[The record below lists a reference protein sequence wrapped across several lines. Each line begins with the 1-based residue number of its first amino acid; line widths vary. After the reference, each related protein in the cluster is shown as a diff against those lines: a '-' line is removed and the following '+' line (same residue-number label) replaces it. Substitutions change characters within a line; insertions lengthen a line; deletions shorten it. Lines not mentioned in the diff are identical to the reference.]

1 MRRSIL
7 PMILGM
13 VCAIAWPL
21 FAEEGPSCADCHDEV
36 AAGMKN
42 QIHMRIKSFEV
53 YGREVG
59 CVGCHGDGTAHME
72 EGDPALIR
80 TFQKADDNQVC
91 IECHQ
96 NKQHPDWASSTHA
109 MEGIVCTDCHTIHK
123 RNNPLNTCRKCHAD
137 VYGQFR
143 LPNHHPVREG
153 KMSCVSCHDPHS
165 STDMMLKTPTGRT
178 NELCYTCHQDK
189 EGPFVFEH
197 EPVEEDCMLCHVAH
211 GSVADN
217 LLTAQEPMLCHRIRE
232 SLWKPQHECGHDITL
247 QPVPFPDPRYRS
259 ALADG
264 FRRWSRTGAVRKGE
278 AYEIRS
284 THSAHHRPRHTA
296 PVGDGG

>member
-21 FAEEGPSCADCHDEV
+21 FAQEGPSCADCHDEV

-80 TFQKADDNQVC
+80 TFQKADDNKVC

-96 NKQHPDWASSTHA
+96 NKNHPDWASSTHA
-109 MEGIVCTDCHTIHK
+109 MEGILCTDCHTIHT
-123 RNNPLNTCRKCHAD
+123 RNNPMDTCKKCHAD

-165 STDMMLKTPTGRT
+165 SNEMMLKTSTGRV
-178 NELCYTCHQDK
+178 NDLCYTCHQDK

-197 EPVEEDCMLCHVAH
+197 EPVEEDCTLCHLSH
-211 GSVADN
+211 GSVAEN
-217 LLTAQEPMLCHRIRE
+217 LLTAQEPMLCLQCHDLHFHAGLTSPDGPVDVGGTEYQNPYGVNSMNVSMTSRCSQCHSQIHG
-232 SLWKPQHECGHDITL
+232 SDLPSQTVSGGGH
-247 QPVPFPDPRYRS
+247 
-259 ALADG
+259 G
-264 FRRWSRTGAVRKGE
+264 MVR
-278 AYEIRS
+278 
-284 THSAHHRPRHTA
+284 
-296 PVGDGG
+296 

>member
-21 FAEEGPSCADCHDEV
+21 FAQEGPSCADCHDEV

-109 MEGIVCTDCHTIHK
+109 MEGILCTDCHTIHTQS
-123 RNNPLNTCRKCHAD
+123 NPLDTCKKCHAD

-165 STDMMLKTPTGRT
+165 STEMMLKTPTGRT
-178 NELCYTCHQDK
+178 NDLCYTCHQDK

-197 EPVEEDCMLCHVAH
+197 EPVEEDCTLCHLAH
-211 GSVADN
+211 GSVAEN
-217 LLTAQEPMLCHRIRE
+217 LLTAQEPVLCLQCHDLHFHAGLVSPEGEVEVGGSEYQNPYGVNSMNVAMTSRCSQCHSQIHGTDLP
-232 SLWKPQHECGHDITL
+232 SQTVSGGGH
-247 QPVPFPDPRYRS
+247 
-259 ALADG
+259 G
-264 FRRWSRTGAVRKGE
+264 MVR
-278 AYEIRS
+278 
-284 THSAHHRPRHTA
+284 
-296 PVGDGG
+296 